1 MGVSRVM
8 KAKELGVLGRREE
21 RKVVKGGRVETEYMG
36 CSEVSLGVIEKV
48 VLIIA

>member
-8 KAKELGVLGRREE
+8 KAKELGVLGRRTKSGK
-21 RKVVKGGRVETEYMG
+21 RGRVEMEYMG
-36 CSEVSLGVIEKV
+36 CSEVSLGVIEEI